1 MSKRY
6 GEGDASTLALQ
17 RVNFEVYHGEF
28 VLIVGQSGSGKSTLL
43 NMIGLLDRPTFG
55 TISIDGVEATGLS
68 DSERSE
74 LRRNKIGFIFQ
85 SYNLLSDLSVVE
97 NVMLPL
103 LMTGQPAGGA
113 KDRAE
118 RLLGHVGLRAQVNK
132 QANQLSGGQ
141 MQRVAIARA
150 LINRPA
156 LVLGDEPTGN
166 LDSKSS
172 QDVIALMKNLNRR
185 LNQTFVV
192 ITHSREIFGD
202 VDKVITIK
210 DGMVENIESFARP
223 APPAYSPSAGLQ
235 LLLSLTA

>member
-1 MSKRY
+1 LSKRY

-68 DSERSE
+68 DFERSE

-223 APPAYSPSAGLQ
+223 APPA
-235 LLLSLTA
+235 

>member
-55 TISIDGVEATGLS
+55 TISIDGVVATGLS

-223 APPAYSPSAGLQ
+223 APPA
-235 LLLSLTA
+235 

>member
-1 MSKRY
+1 MSGLSKRY

-55 TISIDGVEATGLS
+55 SISIDGVEATGLS
-68 DSERSE
+68 DFQRSE

-85 SYNLLSDLSVVE
+85 SYNLLADLSVVE

-113 KDRAE
+113 RDRAE
-118 RLLGHVGLRAQVNK
+118 RLLVHVGLGAQVNK

-223 APPAYSPSAGLQ
+223 APPA
-235 LLLSLTA
+235 

>member
-223 APPAYSPSAGLQ
+223 APPA
-235 LLLSLTA
+235 

>member
-1 MSKRY
+1 LSKRY

-55 TISIDGVEATGLS
+55 TISIDGVEATSLS
-68 DSERSE
+68 DFERSE

-118 RLLGHVGLRAQVNK
+118 RLLGHVGLGAQVNK

-202 VDKVITIK
+202 VDKVIIIK

-223 APPAYSPSAGLQ
+223 APPA
-235 LLLSLTA
+235 

>member
-1 MSKRY
+1 LSKHY

-17 RVNFEVYHGEF
+17 SVNFAVYHGEF

-55 TISIDGVEATGLS
+55 SISIDGVEATGLS
-68 DSERSE
+68 DFQRSE

-118 RLLGHVGLRAQVNK
+118 GLLRHVGLGAQVNK

-223 APPAYSPSAGLQ
+223 APPA
-235 LLLSLTA
+235 

>member
-1 MSKRY
+1 MSGLSKRY

-17 RVNFEVYHGEF
+17 RVNFEVFHGEF

-55 TISIDGVEATGLS
+55 SISIDGVEATGLS
-68 DSERSE
+68 DFQRSE

-85 SYNLLSDLSVVE
+85 SYNLLADLSVVE

-113 KDRAE
+113 RDRAE
-118 RLLGHVGLRAQVNK
+118 RLLRHVGLGAQVEK

-223 APPAYSPSAGLQ
+223 ATPA
-235 LLLSLTA
+235 

>member
-1 MSKRY
+1 VSGLSKRY

-223 APPAYSPSAGLQ
+223 APPA
-235 LLLSLTA
+235 

>member
-1 MSKRY
+1 MSGLSKRY

-55 TISIDGVEATGLS
+55 SISIDGVKATGLS
-68 DSERSE
+68 DFQRSE

-85 SYNLLSDLSVVE
+85 SYNLLSDLSVAE

-113 KDRAE
+113 RDRAE
-118 RLLGHVGLRAQVNK
+118 RLLGHVGLGAQVNK

-185 LNQTFVV
+185 LNQTFIV

-210 DGMVENIESFARP
+210 DGVVENIESFARR
-223 APPAYSPSAGLQ
+223 APPA
-235 LLLSLTA
+235 

>member
-1 MSKRY
+1 MSGLSKRY

-17 RVNFEVYHGEF
+17 KVNFEVYHGEF

-55 TISIDGVEATGLS
+55 SISIDGDEATGLS
-68 DSERSE
+68 DFQRSE

-103 LMTGQPAGGA
+103 LMTGQPTGGA
-113 KDRAE
+113 RDRAE
-118 RLLGHVGLRAQVNK
+118 RLLRHVGLGAQVNK

-223 APPAYSPSAGLQ
+223 ATPA
-235 LLLSLTA
+235 

>member
-113 KDRAE
+113 KDRVE
-118 RLLGHVGLRAQVNK
+118 RLMGHVGLRAQVNK

-223 APPAYSPSAGLQ
+223 APPA
-235 LLLSLTA
+235 

>member
-68 DSERSE
+68 ASERTE

-223 APPAYSPSAGLQ
+223 APPA
-235 LLLSLTA
+235 